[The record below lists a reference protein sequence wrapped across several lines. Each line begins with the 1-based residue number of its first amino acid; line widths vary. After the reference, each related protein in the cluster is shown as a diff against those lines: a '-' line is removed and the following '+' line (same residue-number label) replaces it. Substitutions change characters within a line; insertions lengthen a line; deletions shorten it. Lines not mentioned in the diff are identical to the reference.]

1 MALIDDVKLALR
13 IDGNDL
19 DAEVDRLIK
28 SATREY
34 LQYTTGSIAA
44 GTTAVE
50 VPEDAINGIILMVKA
65 DYDAD
70 PIKRDLYRKSAET
83 LWHPYKTYEW
93 MVAEE

>member
-13 IDGNDL
+13 IDGNDM
-19 DAEVDRLIK
+19 DADIGRLIQ

-44 GTTAVE
+44 GTTSVE
-50 VPEDAINGIILMVKA
+50 VPDDAVNGIILMVRA

-70 PIKRDLYRKSAET
+70 PIKRDQYRKAAET
-83 LWHPYKTYEW
+83 LWHPYKTYDW
-93 MVAEE
+93 TVV